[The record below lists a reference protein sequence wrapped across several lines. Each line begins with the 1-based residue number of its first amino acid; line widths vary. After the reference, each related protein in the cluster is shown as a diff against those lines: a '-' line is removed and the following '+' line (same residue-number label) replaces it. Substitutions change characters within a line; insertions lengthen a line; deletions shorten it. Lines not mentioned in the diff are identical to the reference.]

1 MKDGR
6 VEGGNTRLQFGKKKK
21 VKKFKPLNG
30 FTNSFEIIF
39 LNMFA

>member
-1 MKDGR
+1 MEELKVAIPDFSLGR
-6 VEGGNTRLQFGKKKK
+6 KK

-39 LNMFA
+39 DLGKIH